1 VRQRNAKI
9 HSQPSWSGAG
19 QLDIRI
25 RRERTTWV
33 ESVLLLAAALGV
45 DIVSYGIASLFGA
58 QTRIVCGYDCF
69 PAPAAD
75 LHDARVRLWA
85 AGIAVAVTIGGALLL
100 RRARILIAVVQL
112 GILAALLVYTI
123 PVMNRAHDQMRELQ
137 RCDYGRHG
145 PCIGIRNLGTP
156 TGT

>member
-1 VRQRNAKI
+1 
-9 HSQPSWSGAG
+9 
-19 QLDIRI
+19 
-25 RRERTTWV
+25 
-33 ESVLLLAAALGV
+33 
-45 DIVSYGIASLFGA
+45 
-58 QTRIVCGYDCF
+58 
-69 PAPAAD
+69 
-75 LHDARVRLWA
+75 
-85 AGIAVAVTIGGALLL
+85 VTIGGALLL